1 MDPTDVQ
8 EVQTW
13 LAVTAAREKNKILR
27 KYLVRQRE
35 NGTCFS
41 FDDFY
46 FNYSSRF
53 MGEEEIKEAFSGS
66 CSKAQG
72 VGSSH
77 VD

>member
-1 MDPTDVQ
+1 MQ

-13 LAVTAAREKNKILR
+13 LAVILSIEKNKITQ
-27 KYLVRQRE
+27 KYLLERRE

-41 FDDFY
+41 FDDVY

-53 MGEEEIKEAFSGS
+53 MGEEEIKEAFSGI
-66 CSKAQG
+66 CSEAQG
-72 VGSSH
+72 IGSCH

>member
-1 MDPTDVQ
+1 MIDVQ

-13 LAVTAAREKNKILR
+13 LAVILYGDKNKIIQKILIA
-27 KYLVRQRE
+27 KE
-35 NGTCFS
+35 GGNGTCFS
-41 FDDFY
+41 FDDVY

-72 VGSSH
+72 IGSCH

>member
-1 MDPTDVQ
+1 MQ

-13 LAVTAAREKNKILR
+13 LAVILFRERNKIIQ
-27 KYLVRQRE
+27 KYLLLQRE

-41 FDDFY
+41 FDDVY
-46 FNYSSRF
+46 VNYSSRF

-72 VGSSH
+72 IGSCH